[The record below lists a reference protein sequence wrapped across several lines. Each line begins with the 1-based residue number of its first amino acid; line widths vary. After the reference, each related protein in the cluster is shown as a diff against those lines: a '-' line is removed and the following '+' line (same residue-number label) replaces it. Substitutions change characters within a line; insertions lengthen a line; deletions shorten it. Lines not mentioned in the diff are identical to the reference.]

1 MCNSYYGFDASV
13 FNAVQGSDAW
23 LNWMGNPGPNLV
35 GGVNTAYSVCAI
47 ISGWFIAAPTADFL
61 GRKTAM
67 GIGTILIMIS
77 AILETCTPK
86 GQIACFI
93 VGRAVN
99 GIGQGIALCT
109 FQSSHIGKLDRD
121 LPY

>member
-99 GIGQGIALCT
+99 GLGQGIALCM
-109 FQSSHIGKLDRD
+109 FDRLAPDRD
-121 LPY
+121 QTR

>member
-1 MCNSYYGFDASV
+1 MSRFCALSAAMCNSYYGFDASV

-109 FQSSHIGKLDRD
+109 F
-121 LPY
+121 

>member
-1 MCNSYYGFDASV
+1 
-13 FNAVQGSDAW
+13 
-23 LNWMGNPGPNLV
+23 MGNPGPNLV

-47 ISGWFIAAPTADFL
+47 ISGWFLAAPVADFL

-67 GIGTILIMIS
+67 GIGSVLIMIS

-86 GQIACFI
+86 NQIACFI

-109 FQSSHIGKLDRD
+109 
-121 LPY
+121 Y